1 VGERLQKLEDELFDL
16 KEAIERLERVRGCED
31 VIEALEDKVK
41 VLSVERDECHRRAEQ
56 EDDREIEALKR
67 AYWAER

>member
-1 VGERLQKLEDELFDL
+1 MGERLQKLEDELFDL